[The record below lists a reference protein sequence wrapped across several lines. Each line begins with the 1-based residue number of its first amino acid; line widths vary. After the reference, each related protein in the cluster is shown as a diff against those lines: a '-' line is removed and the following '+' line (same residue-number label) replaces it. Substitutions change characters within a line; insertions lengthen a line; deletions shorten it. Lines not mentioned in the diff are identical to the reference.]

1 MDEVIERVAHNY
13 LTDKEG
19 NAQERMMQMYNQVF
33 ADKVADVLVTKVNKI
48 AKEIDVKE
56 FQEMAKS
63 L

>member
-1 MDEVIERVAHNY
+1 
-13 LTDKEG
+13 
-19 NAQERMMQMYNQVF
+19 MMQMYNQVF